1 MPRRRYGQSV
11 FKRKRGRHSGW
22 AVQRANIQS
31 IPRLTFKPMSIV
43 RTSDYRCT
51 FRVNL
56 GACANY
62 PSPKPTYDGQD
73 FNWFGTLNINSIFPW
88 MRNGYTDA
96 QAFDPTFAFD
106 PNNGM
111 YHVEHG
117 SSGAPFLVNNTSFE
131 GAPPVAC
138 PPGGLSYTQ
147 MTARDPTS
155 GNLLYQPTV
164 APGLFTNEDD
174 VGYQYAEIAVLGSKL
189 TLKFVPLPS
198 QVDNRSA
205 ERAATQSAVV
215 GHDTEPGELYCF
227 LHTQSAQGAIDALCN
242 KTSRWQ
248 DLKDL
253 PYMRA
258 RSISSNVSSQGG
270 PGDQYN
276 YTTNKQGNA
285 AVLQYKYGAS
295 TVHQTDVLDQD
306 DFWTHTDA
314 TNGFKNPAELDHL
327 TFGIRRHLTGP
338 SRARCAPSGF
348 IELRLEQIIMLRK
361 PMSTR
366 TIALAQQPGNLG
378 AGGAAPGP
386 GVFPQSMMHKGHA
399 IGVGLGALHVASN
412 LVN

>member
-1 MPRRRYGQSV
+1 MPRYVRP

-56 GACANY
+56 GACSTYN
-62 PSPKPTYDGQD
+62 SPKPTYDGKD
-73 FNWFGTLNINSIFPW
+73 FNWFGSLNINSIFPW
-88 MRNGYTDA
+88 MRNGYTDT
-96 QAFDPTFAFD
+96 QAFEANTAFD

-111 YHVEHG
+111 YHTETG
-117 SSGAPFLVNNTSFE
+117 SDGNPFLVNNTTFE
-131 GAPPVAC
+131 GTTPTAC
-138 PPGGLSYTQ
+138 PPAGLSYTQ
-147 MTARDPTS
+147 MIARNPDGS
-155 GNLLYQPTV
+155 LEYQPTV

-174 VGYQYAEIAVLGSKL
+174 VGYQYAEIGVLGAKL

-198 QVDNRSA
+198 QLDARDADSA
-205 ERAATQSAVV
+205 GKQAAVI
-215 GHDTEPGELYCF
+215 GHDTEPSELYCF
-227 LHTQSAQGAIDALCN
+227 LHTQSAQAAIDSLCN
-242 KTSRWQ
+242 KNSRWQ

-258 RSISSNVSSQGG
+258 RSISGNVSSQMG
-270 PGDQYN
+270 N

-285 AVLQYKYGAS
+285 AVLQYKYGTS
-295 TVHQTDVLDQD
+295 TVHQTDVLDEQQ
-306 DFWTHTDA
+306 FWTHTDM

-338 SRARCAPSGF
+338 PRARCAPSGF

-366 TIALAQQPGNLG
+366 TIALAQQPGAQA
-378 AGGAAPGP
+378 AGGAAPG
-386 GVFPQSMMHKGHA
+386 GGGGLFPQSAMNKGGA
-399 IGVGLGALHVASN
+399 IGTAAGSLYVASLLASN
-412 LVN
+412 